1 MKLVEY
7 LSGTV
12 VATYHDPEQS
22 GYRRDRPELKK
33 LLRDVET
40 GVVDLVVCE
49 APDRLARDAEDVV
62 FLSTKLMYHR
72 VALHTV
78 SKGMLTRSS
87 SRSPAGWDL
96 PEASGGQD
104 GTGNG
109 SGRTGGPLCRRPRLR
124 VHSTHAASSFAA
136 CSRSTKPRPS
146 SSSGSSQSS
155 RLAGRLSRSPPASM
169 PKASPAAWRPVECV
183 DDPRGPG
190 EGDGHPQQSALCRS
204 TDVGTPAVAPQS
216 GQRKA
221 RTALSLAGP
230 L

>member
-49 APDRLARDAEDVV
+49 APDRLARDAEDVA
-62 FLSTKLMYHR
+62 FLGKKLMYHR

-146 SSSGSSQSS
+146 SSTDRRRVRGWPVVYPDRHPPQCRRYPRPRGGQWNASTIRGDPEKATGI
-155 RLAGRLSRSPPASM
+155 LNNPLYVGRLM
-169 PKASPAAWRPVECV
+169 
-183 DDPRGPG
+183 
-190 EGDGHPQQSALCRS
+190 
-204 TDVGTPAVAPQS
+204 
-216 GQRKA
+216 
-221 RTALSLAGP
+221 
-230 L
+230 

>member
-1 MKLVEY
+1 MRVDSLLVRPVMFD
-7 LSGTV
+7 SGLPG
-12 VATYHDPEQS
+12 AAH
-22 GYRRDRPELKK
+22 GRRAIMHPWS
-33 LLRDVET
+33 
-40 GVVDLVVCE
+40 
-49 APDRLARDAEDVV
+49 ARRTRQAIAIGSRQTMLGAEDVV